1 MDDER
6 DYLRTCERR
15 ERRMARQAGC
25 ARAREAHEHLA
36 RIYAERLAALG
47 PMEGGSAEGADG
59 EPSLLA
65 MALQRWRRPPSA
77 RIGGRSLGPVF
88 FAATGSTR

>member
-15 ERRMARQAGC
+15 ERRMARQARC
-25 ARAREAHEHLA
+25 DRARDAHEQLA
-36 RIYAERLAALG
+36 RIYAERLAAL
-47 PMEGGSAEGADG
+47 ERAEGG

-65 MALQRWRRPPSA
+65 AALQRWRRPPSA
-77 RIGGRSLGPVF
+77 RIGGRSLSPLF
-88 FAATGSTR
+88 FAAIGPSR